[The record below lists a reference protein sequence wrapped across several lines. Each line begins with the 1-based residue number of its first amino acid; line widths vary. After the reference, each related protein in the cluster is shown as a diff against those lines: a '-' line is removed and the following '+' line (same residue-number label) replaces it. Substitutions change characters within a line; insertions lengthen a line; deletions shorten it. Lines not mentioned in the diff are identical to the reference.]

1 MRTETSPLRS
11 LIPSRLLA
19 HMEQA
24 NMPYTGYHLLRE
36 TLSTRLLGESETA
49 ILYWLGR
56 DLGTELH
63 VQAMDDLTLAFIQ
76 LGLGKLEPEKTAGN
90 FTIFRLTHP
99 LFPYFSTERVQRSLS
114 LECGIIAG
122 ALSRL
127 HERTLHAQLE
137 IVCSKDGRPEHTL
150 ICVQEQITPMK

>member
-11 LIPSRLLA
+11 LIPSSLLA
-19 HMEQA
+19 QMEQA

-36 TLSTRLLGESETA
+36 TLFTRLLGESETS

-63 VQAMDDLTLAFIQ
+63 VQAPDDLIFSFIR
-76 LGLGKLEPEKTAGN
+76 LGLGKLEPTKQENKFACY
-90 FTIFRLTHP
+90 RLTHP
-99 LFPYFSTERVQRSLS
+99 LFPFYATERLQRSLA
-114 LECGIIAG
+114 LECGVVAG

-127 HERTLHAQLE
+127 HESSLHAELE
-137 IVCSKDGRPEHTL
+137 IGCGKDGKPEQAL
-150 ICVQEQITPMK
+150 ISVHEQTET